1 MCSKK
6 LIPNKNNRK
15 FLLYF
20 IKLYLSKRCKKYSRL
35 IINFYHFL
43 TLKKISHKSPKPI
56 ILIHPGILFTD
67 SLNIQFPVSIIGA
80 FQNKTN
86 LVEIQSSNETIITF
100 NFSSSSSYL
109 GYLTLKLQSAQDDDQ
124 NDTSKYSKIS
134 FVLKL
139 YKIAFRN
146 FSKNFGDFS
155 DMI

>member
-1 MCSKK
+1 M
-6 LIPNKNNRK
+6 LK
-15 FLLYF
+15 FAEA
-20 IKLYLSKRCKKYSRL
+20 I
-35 IINFYHFL
+35 
-43 TLKKISHKSPKPI
+43 PKPI